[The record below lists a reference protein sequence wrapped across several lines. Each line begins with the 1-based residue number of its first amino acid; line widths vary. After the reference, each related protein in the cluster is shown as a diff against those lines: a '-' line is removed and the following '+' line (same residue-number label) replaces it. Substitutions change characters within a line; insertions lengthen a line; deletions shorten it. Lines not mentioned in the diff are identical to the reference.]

1 MNAAHVV
8 SARRRTRVRGPL
20 EASGLG
26 LRLVAIGLVALT
38 GWIHLHLWMHG
49 YRVIPTIGPLFLAAA
64 IGGFAIAT
72 ALLVWPSRLFGLAGL
87 GLAVGTFAGLIV
99 SVNVGLFGF
108 IDSLSAP
115 FATESAVI
123 ELGATLSIIC
133 WMVLDSMAESR
144 HRSRGGC

>member
-1 MNAAHVV
+1 
-8 SARRRTRVRGPL
+8 L

-26 LRLVAIGLVALT
+26 LRLVAIGLIALT
-38 GWIHLHLWMHG
+38 GWIHLHVWMLG

-64 IGGFAIAT
+64 IGGFGIAVG
-72 ALLVWPSRLFGLAGL
+72 LLVWPSRLFGVAGL
-87 GLAVGTFAGLIV
+87 SLAVGTLAGLIV

-123 ELGATLSIIC
+123 EVGAALSLIC
-133 WMVLDSMAESR
+133 WMVLDLVAQSR
-144 HRSRGGC
+144 QRSRSGC